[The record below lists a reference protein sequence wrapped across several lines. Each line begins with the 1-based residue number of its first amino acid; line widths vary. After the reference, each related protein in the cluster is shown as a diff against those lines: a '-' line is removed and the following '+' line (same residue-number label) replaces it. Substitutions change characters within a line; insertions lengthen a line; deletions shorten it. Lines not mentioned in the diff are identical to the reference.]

1 MWRQEAWLKVYF
13 LECAFKVYYALEF
26 LTRSSVG
33 IMVYFP
39 FEFRFPGTNGHIE
52 NGRTNLRSRVVG
64 RSGEENSPCAAS
76 ADVMGVAA
84 AQIIEPDPKP
94 APTNG
99 KFSFGVH
106 VPGGLGIQ
114 GKTVVLLINYLL

>member
-1 MWRQEAWLKVYF
+1 M
-13 LECAFKVYYALEF
+13 
-26 LTRSSVG
+26 TRSSVG

-39 FEFRFPGTNGHIE
+39 FEFRFPGTNRHR
-52 NGRTNLRSRVVG
+52 RTNLRSSRVVV

-76 ADVMGVAA
+76 ADVNMGVAA
-84 AQIIEPDPKP
+84 AQMIEPDPKP

-106 VPGGLGIQ
+106 VPGGLGSQ
-114 GKTVVLLINYLL
+114 GKTFVLLIYYLLSYVICNHLDPSP

>member
-1 MWRQEAWLKVYF
+1 MWRQDTWLKVFF
-13 LECAFKVYYALEF
+13 LQYALEI

-39 FEFRFPGTNGHIE
+39 FEFRFPGTNRHIE
-52 NGRTNLRSRVVG
+52 NGRTKLRSGVVG
-64 RSGEENSPCAAS
+64 RLGKENSPCAAS

-84 AQIIEPDPKP
+84 AQMIEPDPKP

-106 VPGGLGIQ
+106 VPGENCRI
-114 GKTVVLLINYLL
+114 TN